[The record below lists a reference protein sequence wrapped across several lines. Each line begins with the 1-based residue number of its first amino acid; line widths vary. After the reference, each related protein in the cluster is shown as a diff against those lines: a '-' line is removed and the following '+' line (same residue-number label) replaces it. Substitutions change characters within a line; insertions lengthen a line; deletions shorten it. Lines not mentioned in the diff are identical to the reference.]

1 MSILTKAS
9 QNSRCRGYEYYING
23 KVLSCEKINEYEYEG
38 TVKGNM
44 EEPYKVRIN
53 LDKTLSSDC
62 DCPFA
67 NGKKICKHMVAVFYT
82 VFPDEAQKYNAEYR
96 EYSKAY
102 SKKYYYG
109 NCHDDY
115 DDYDDYDDDCDE
127 DYDEFEDMLWGYI
140 KRLSKSQLQEALFQ
154 LLYDNPE
161 DPLEQFI
168 SDFIEGLL

>member
-9 QNSRCRGYEYYING
+9 QNSRYRGYEYYING
-23 KVLSCEKINEYEYEG
+23 KVLSCEKINAYEYEG

-53 LDKTLSSDC
+53 LDKTLSSAC

-82 VFPDEAQKYNAEYR
+82 VFPDEAQEYNAEYR
-96 EYSKAY
+96 KYSKAY

-168 SDFIEGLL
+168 SDYIEG